1 MPPKV
6 LLGTRCGKARVS
18 QRPCRCSSACGGQG
32 AISDPPQIGDLS
44 FFFLFVFFFCS
55 GPNLW
60 HTEVPRLRVNQ
71 SYSCWPM
78 PQPQPP
84 WIQAA
89 SVTYAAA
96 HGNTRSLTQ
105 LMEARDGTH
114 ILMDTSCVL
123 NPLSHNGNS
132 CFKPLFLEPRSLP
145 LGMLTSLQQDFSLGL
160 QPAVG

>member
-1 MPPKV
+1 MGRHECPSDRADAV
-6 LLGTRCGKARVS
+6 LPVAARAPS
-18 QRPCRCSSACGGQG
+18 LIHHR
-32 AISDPPQIGDLS
+32 LETYL
-44 FFFLFVFFFCS
+44 FFFVCLFFCS
-55 GPNLW
+55 GPNLR
-60 HTEVPRLRVNQ
+60 HTKVPRLRVNQ

-84 WIQAA
+84 RIQAA

-96 HGNTRSLTQ
+96 HGKTRSLTQ

-145 LGMLTSLQQDFSLGL
+145 LGMLTSLQQDFSSGL
-160 QPAVG
+160 QLAVG